1 MTTMADP
8 EVDPLPIPPAAQEQG
23 GVEVLRALIV
33 EGKLEVALRRAFEEP
48 DFWGLL
54 IADVAL
60 HAARIFTTE
69 TEMSEEQ
76 ALARIRE
83 MFDAEL
89 DERTDRGSTSA
100 VS

>member
-1 MTTMADP
+1 MADA
-8 EVDPLPIPPAAQEQG
+8 EVDPLPIPPAAQKQS
-23 GVEVLRALIV
+23 GVEVLRALVV

-60 HAARIFTTE
+60 HAARIFATE
-69 TEMSEEQ
+69 TELSEEE
-76 ALARIRE
+76 ALARIHE
-83 MFDAEL
+83 IFDAEI
-89 DERTDRGSTSA
+89 DSPTDPGSTNA